1 MSKSVANAISEAL
14 VSDDSASLHE
24 IVDGFSDWKSLSQ
37 DELNRI
43 LMQIARYGYSGRTDR
58 YKSVVRGILSKDVK
72 PSVFALA
79 FLNEN
84 IAISDQLDRDPA
96 LIEVR
101 DDKGSTL
108 LHAAAERG
116 NLELAILLCQ
126 RGANVD
132 ALNDSFATP
141 IHLAMHAG
149 PWKQQP
155 AFEIAQLL
163 REQNATIDLHTSAA
177 LGDLQS
183 INRWIKE
190 KSVDVNTLDGA
201 NRTAL
206 FHAARNGHDAAVTT
220 LLELGANPN
229 IACGNGQ
236 TPLATACL
244 HMLSQECS
252 QSVVEALISYGAHE
266 SLESAIV
273 LERLLQIDD
282 AIVRE
287 PDLLAGQDHESPLGY
302 AIHVWRPASLRR
314 LLELGAKPNSENW
327 EHIERIAKNQPW
339 LVEELRAI

>member
-14 VSDDSASLHE
+14 VSDDRDRLLE
-24 IVDGFSDWKSLSQ
+24 IVEEFSDWEGFSQ
-37 DELNRI
+37 DELGRI
-43 LMQIARYGYSGRTDR
+43 LMQIARYGFSGRTDR
-58 YKSVVRGILSKDVK
+58 YKSVIREILSKDVE

-79 FLNEN
+79 FLNESA
-84 IAISDQLDRDPA
+84 AISDQLNRNPA
-96 LIEVR
+96 LMDVR
-101 DDKGSTL
+101 DDEGNTL

-116 NLELAILLCQ
+116 NVELAVLLCQ
-126 RGANVD
+126 RGVNVD
-132 ALNDSFATP
+132 AMNNRFSTP

-149 PWKQQP
+149 PWKEKP
-155 AFEIAQLL
+155 ALEIVQLL
-163 REQNATIDLHTSAA
+163 RNHNATIDLHTSAA
-177 LGDLQS
+177 LGDHEA
-183 INRWIKE
+183 INRWITE
-190 KSVDVNTLDGA
+190 KSVDVNSFDAA

-206 FHAARNGHDAAVTT
+206 FHAARNGHDEAVTT

-229 IACGNGQ
+229 IPCGDGQ
-236 TPLATACL
+236 TALATACL

-282 AIVRE
+282 AIARE

-327 EHIERIAKNQPW
+327 GHIERIAKNQPW